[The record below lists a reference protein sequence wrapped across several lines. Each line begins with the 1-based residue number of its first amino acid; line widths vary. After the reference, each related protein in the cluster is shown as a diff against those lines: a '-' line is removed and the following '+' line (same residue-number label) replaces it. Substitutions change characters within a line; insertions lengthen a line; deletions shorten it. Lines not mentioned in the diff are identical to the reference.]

1 MPNIRITS
9 PEQIHDYI
17 RVTSP
22 GVWIVLSA
30 ILAFFAGLF
39 IWIFAGSLEISFTAP
54 VYTDGQISRAFL
66 TSEQFSRLKTDM
78 HARIHNTNITGE
90 IINLSSNVL
99 NHNEI
104 INITGLKNF
113 ALMGLDENDNDK
125 YFQAQIKFSRPPLN
139 EINTAVFII
148 DSVKPL
154 NFLLK

>member
-54 VYTDGQISRAFL
+54 VYTDYNISRAFL
-66 TSEQFSRLKTDM
+66 KYDDFSRLKTGM
-78 HARIHNTNITGE
+78 NVRISESKITGK
-90 IINLSSNVL
+90 IINLSRDVL
-99 NHNEI
+99 NYEDI
-104 INITGLKNF
+104 IKFTGANNF
-113 ALMGLDENDNDK
+113 HLMGLDEHSN
-125 YFQAQIKFSRPPLN
+125 FLQAIIKFSQQQ
-139 EINTAVFII
+139 EIPEITQAAFII
-148 DSVKPL
+148 ENIKPL